1 MKYILIVFISLM
13 LLVSCKKCYT
23 CENKCY
29 YCEFLN
35 DTLCSNEFLFENMFD
50 NAITMITETGG
61 DNCYIIVPT
70 ISFEECDKDKIKIFE
85 DQLFYC
91 YDK

>member
-1 MKYILIVFISLM
+1 
-13 LLVSCKKCYT
+13 
-23 CENKCY
+23 
-29 YCEFLN
+29 
-35 DTLCSNEFLFENMFD
+35 MFD
-50 NAITMITETGG
+50 NAIIMITETGG
-61 DNCYIIVPT
+61 DNCYIIAPT